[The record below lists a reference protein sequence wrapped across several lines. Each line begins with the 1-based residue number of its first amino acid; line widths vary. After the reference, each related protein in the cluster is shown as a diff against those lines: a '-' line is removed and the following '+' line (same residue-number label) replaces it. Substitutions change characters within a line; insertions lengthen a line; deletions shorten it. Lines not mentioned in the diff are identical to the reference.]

1 MSDLT
6 DEEIIATR
14 KLNGVDDDLYKEDK
28 KIEVGEYIRTNKG
41 NIGKIIEIRLGFNK
55 DTQLYQDI
63 YKLDN
68 GLWTVLDYIV
78 KHSKQLIDL
87 IEVKDVIKYRID
99 GISTTLETKGYVEGI
114 VGISDEEMLQRI
126 KSDKNYHILEILTK
140 EQMMANCYKVGGED
154 E

>member
-1 MSDLT
+1 M
-6 DEEIIATR
+6 ENCI
-14 KLNGVDDDLYKEDK
+14 K
-28 KIEVGEYIRTNKG
+28 VGEYIRTNKG

-87 IEVKDVIKYRID
+87 IECGDYVNGREVKHIAMFEGFPDYPKLIFVD
-99 GISTTLETKGYVEGI
+99 ETHLIPDDTCEN
-114 VGISDEEMLQRI
+114 
-126 KSDKNYHILEILTK
+126 DKIQTILTK
-140 EQMMANCYKVGGED
+140 EQFEANCYKVGGEN